1 MIFVTSQEKLDQVFA
16 NDIMVVDGEATLF
29 DKIKLELAAS
39 EDWLISQIV
48 GDATATGMV
57 ADSTIFNL
65 CVTVVACDALR
76 RAIPALDLVLTPNGF
91 GVVQNNNVVPASKE
105 RVERLIQ
112 SCVVRRDFAIS
123 RLYPMLYKTPAWATS
138 EQREFWAKSPLQDL
152 NVVDSYQLHREKPF
166 PSKWD
171 ALMAMREYSEGFVAR
186 LAERYISFEVMGRI
200 CHSLCSASND
210 LEAVNDRSLALKIVS
225 VVVAFLNGKMFKHQ
239 MIDAVV
245 NYLRENDEEWKAS
258 SVAEYYDTPTFQN
271 TKDSKGY
278 WF

>member
-112 SCVVRRDFAIS
+112 SCIDRRDFAIS
-123 RLYPMLYKTPAWATS
+123 RLYPMLYKTPTWATS
-138 EQREFWAKSPLQDL
+138 AQREFWSKSPLQDL
-152 NVVDSYQLHREKPF
+152 NYIGKNLSQVNGTLLWRCESIPMALLQDL
-166 PSKWD
+166 PSD
-171 ALMAMREYSEGFVAR
+171 TSP
-186 LAERYISFEVMGRI
+186 
-200 CHSLCSASND
+200 
-210 LEAVNDRSLALKIVS
+210 
-225 VVVAFLNGKMFKHQ
+225 
-239 MIDAVV
+239 
-245 NYLRENDEEWKAS
+245 LR
-258 SVAEYYDTPTFQN
+258 
-271 TKDSKGY
+271 
-278 WF
+278 